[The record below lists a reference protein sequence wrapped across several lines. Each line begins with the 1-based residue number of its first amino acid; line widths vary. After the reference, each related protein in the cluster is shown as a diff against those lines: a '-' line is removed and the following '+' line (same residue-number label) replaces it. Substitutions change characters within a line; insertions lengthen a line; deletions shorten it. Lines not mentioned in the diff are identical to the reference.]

1 MMATRQDVEA
11 SARGMKPIVGTRR
24 EGAPFAHRGFSERSI
39 RNMVTGG
46 IDAPEQLLFMTET
59 QLKKIQGIPLNAEFV
74 ACRNIKDGIT
84 ALCGPV
90 VVLHYTILASAMT

>member
-1 MMATRQDVEA
+1 MASRQDEETP
-11 SARGMKPIVGTRR
+11 ARGMNPIVRTRR
-24 EGAPFAHRGFSERSI
+24 EGALFANRGFSERTI
-39 RNMVTGG
+39 RTMVTRG
-46 IDAPEQLLFMTET
+46 IDAPERLLFMTET